1 MHTVVGIFGSRAAAE
16 PAVRRLPA
24 SGVPEQSIIFLTADQ
39 PESKMAS
46 MRTTDA
52 EAEGMGKAMGAYL
65 RDVVGASAGLSLGSA
80 AASLFVPDHGCRHRS
95 GGGASE
101 WAARAEPPSVT
112 RQKTRW
118 LKAFLKTMSS
128 SIATC

>member
-1 MHTVVGIFGSRAAAE
+1 VHVRGMHTVVGIFGSRAAAE

-65 RDVVGASAGLSLGSA
+65 GDVVGASAGLPLGAA

-95 GGGASE
+95 AGARCGRHGRSHH
-101 WAARAEPPSVT
+101 RSRT
-112 RQKTRW
+112 RRR
-118 LKAFLKTMSS
+118 
-128 SIATC
+128 